1 MKMLNSKNE
10 KLCEKGGFNAVT
22 EFVSGPNELD
32 GNSGKVSK

>member
-22 EFVSGPNELD
+22 EFRSVLNELG
-32 GNSGKVSK
+32 GNSEKVRK